1 MNSWGFKLIKS
12 DCRRMQRKS
21 EVLICLNEKKE
32 ESGFYLADNVSDS
45 DWSRFL
51 GWFLLLVGNL
61 EVDLSS

>member
-12 DCRRMQRKS
+12 DCRRMRRKS

-45 DWSRFL
+45 DWSRF
-51 GWFLLLVGNL
+51 
-61 EVDLSS
+61 